1 MVRTA
6 AIYLAGAMM
15 ALSSAAPA
23 ASAGQPAEP
32 SFIGTWTLDLA
43 SMGVPEEARPSSVIV
58 SFTPEG
64 SDGLETRF
72 VIVARD
78 GSERVAISHE
88 KLDGRAVAI
97 EGDRLEA
104 DSVALSSP
112 APGVLVMG
120 LAKGGRPGS
129 VRVYSVAPEGRT
141 MTENAANVGDDGKP
155 FIRTFRWTRAR

>member
-6 AIYLAGAMM
+6 AIYTAGAII
-15 ALSSAAPA
+15 ALSSAVPA
-23 ASAGQPAEP
+23 SSAAQPAEP

-43 SMGVPEEARPSSVIV
+43 SMGVPEEVRPASATV

-64 SDGLETRF
+64 SDGIETRL

-78 GSERVAISHE
+78 GSQRIAISHE

-112 APGVLVMG
+112 TPGVLVMG
-120 LAKGGRPGS
+120 LAKDGRPGS
-129 VRVYSVAPEGRT
+129 VRVYAVAPGGRT

-155 FIRTFRWTRAR
+155 FIRTFRWIRSG